1 MPDYTENRLIVRL
14 RGFDAQHY
22 ARTTRYARQVE
33 RLYNTACNEIAA
45 AAGRITIPDG
55 PDAVFSFDDF
65 PAAKKQAQG
74 ILTRLAKKV
83 EAVIKTGTRAEWQ
96 AACDKSDTFLS
107 SILRTSR
114 LTPEEA
120 KQYQARNLEALQAF
134 QQRKTNG
141 LGLSQRV
148 WKYTEEFKTALELGI
163 DVAVGEGRSA
173 QQLSRDLR
181 SYLQAPDKLFRRV
194 RDKGGNLRLSKA
206 ASMYH
211 PGQGVYRSSA
221 KNAER
226 LARTEVNMAYREAEY
241 LRWQQ
246 LDFVVGFRVMLSNN
260 HTTTDSKGKKIPLTD
275 ICDELVGDYPKTFKF
290 LGWHPQ
296 CRCVVVPIMSD
307 YDEYNKD
314 RANRLKAIV
323 RGTTYKSLPS
333 RRTVRDVPAAF
344 RSHIEAIADRSKGW
358 KSMPYYI
365 RDNFKKGVISGG
377 LLPTIPQKTQMPG
390 TTAKPL
396 EPCTE
401 FDSEIANYKAW
412 AYTFGLDVSAL
423 DRLRTAGD
431 RAGLQAELSRLQ
443 TLRFDRQAE
452 WIAART
458 KINDFAINHAVGF
471 HDIVKEIEAALN
483 ANEIKTTNYYGDC
496 ISRLKAFFASLPGKL
511 SAAKAKAAASGDKPH
526 PALIKSYTTEAEV
539 DATFTKINKGVKGY
553 KWFANGDLKLGL
565 ETKAGNNG
573 STWMDGRTYLT
584 ASRLKGVKAALGK
597 IATGNSADITDAEA
611 DAMATFW
618 HEITHNR
625 NKKGN
630 VTLTTTQ
637 RRYMELANEFVARKT
652 LPEFYGELGC
662 AKTPQPQFINNRAS
676 TGYNRMVNA
685 YDGVIT
691 ACGLDAAKVL
701 EAVRT
706 HLFNETYTDQVTG
719 LKKGLAAGG
728 LKHLDGKTAKAS
740 ELTRIVSMCKASA
753 SSTTIENYLR
763 SEGFIK

>member
-33 RLYNTACNEIAA
+33 RLYNTACSEIAA
-45 AAGRITIPDG
+45 AAGRIEIPEDG
-55 PDAVFSFDDF
+55 VFSFDDF
-65 PAAKKQAQG
+65 PATRRQAQG
-74 ILTRLAKKV
+74 ILNRLAKRV
-83 EAVIKTGTRAEWQ
+83 EAVIETGTRTEWQ

-114 LTPEEA
+114 LSPEEA
-120 KQYQARNLEALQAF
+120 AQYQARNLEALQAF
-134 QQRKTNG
+134 QQRKAGG

-173 QQLSRDLR
+173 GQLSRDLR
-181 SYLQAPDKLFRRV
+181 QYLQNPDKLFRRV

-260 HTTTDSKGKKIPLTD
+260 HTTTDSKGKKVPLTD
-275 ICDELVGDYPKTFKF
+275 ICDELAGDYPKTFKF

-307 YDEYNKD
+307 YDEYNDD

-323 RGTTYKSLPS
+323 RGKTYKSLPS

-344 RSHIEAIADRSKGW
+344 RSHIDAIAERAKGW

-377 LLPTIPQKTQMPG
+377 LLPTIPQKAQMPG
-390 TTAKPL
+390 TTAKPP

-401 FDSEIANYKAW
+401 FDSEIANFKKW
-412 AYTFGLDVSAL
+412 AYSFGLDVSRL
-423 DRLRTAGD
+423 DPLRTAGD
-431 RAGLQAELSRLQ
+431 RAGLNAEVKRLQ
-443 TLRFDRQAE
+443 EERLNRMSE
-452 WIAART
+452 WLAARSEVD
-458 KINDFAINHAVGF
+458 DFADKAVGF
-471 HDIVKEIEAALN
+471 PDIVKEIKDALT
-483 ANEIKTTNYYGDC
+483 ANEIRTTNYYGDC

-511 SAAKAKAAASGDKPH
+511 SAAKAKKGSYSANMPTELQKGGKWLRGDDYEYSGEFFDLIDPKKPIPLTIH
-526 PALIKSYTTEAEV
+526 KKNGNDSYHSALKGVVLDMGGTRSSQSPYYRRALIYHEFGHGIDYQRGLRHSKEVKDLRDKQIARLREKVETTVTKRKWDPDKKEFVTETKKTKLMKAKVLSERLDRLYRKIYSMD
-539 DATFTKINKGVKGY
+539 DATFTKRGITKHDVIEQIAAVQDTLKSLIISVGWGHSTSYFKGAGKSEAEYLAHCFENAFIGNRVFQKY
-553 KWFANGDLKLGL
+553 LPTEYAEMIAFIRSLK
-565 ETKAGNNG
+565 
-573 STWMDGRTYLT
+573 
-584 ASRLKGVKAALGK
+584 
-597 IATGNSADITDAEA
+597 
-611 DAMATFW
+611 
-618 HEITHNR
+618 
-625 NKKGN
+625 
-630 VTLTTTQ
+630 
-637 RRYMELANEFVARKT
+637 
-652 LPEFYGELGC
+652 
-662 AKTPQPQFINNRAS
+662 
-676 TGYNRMVNA
+676 
-685 YDGVIT
+685 
-691 ACGLDAAKVL
+691 
-701 EAVRT
+701 
-706 HLFNETYTDQVTG
+706 
-719 LKKGLAAGG
+719 
-728 LKHLDGKTAKAS
+728 
-740 ELTRIVSMCKASA
+740 
-753 SSTTIENYLR
+753 
-763 SEGFIK
+763 

>member
-1 MPDYTENRLIVRL
+1 MPDYNENRLIIRL

-45 AAGRITIPDG
+45 AAGRITIPEDG
-55 PDAVFSFDDF
+55 VFSFDDF
-65 PAAKKQAQG
+65 PATKKQAQG
-74 ILTRLAKKV
+74 ILTRLAKRV
-83 EAVIKTGTRAEWQ
+83 EAVINTGTRQEWE
-96 AACDKSDTFLS
+96 AACEKSDTFLN
-107 SILRTSR
+107 SILRTSK
-114 LTPEEA
+114 LTPDEV

-134 QQRKTNG
+134 QQRKAGG
-141 LGLSQRV
+141 LGLSERV
-148 WKYTEEFKTALELGI
+148 WKYTEEFKTAIELGI

-173 QQLSRDLR
+173 GQLSRDLR
-181 SYLQAPDKLFRRV
+181 QYLQAPDKLFRRV

-206 ASMYH
+206 AKMYH

-260 HTTTDSKGKKIPLTD
+260 HTTTDSKGKKVPLTD
-275 ICDELVGDYPKTFKF
+275 ICDELAGDYPKTFKF

-307 YDEYNKD
+307 YDEYNND

-323 RGTTYKSLPS
+323 RGQTYKSLPS

-344 RSHIEAIADRSKGW
+344 RSHIEAIADRAKGW

-377 LLPTIPQKTQMPG
+377 LLPSIPQRAQMPG
-390 TTAKPL
+390 TTAKPP
-396 EPCTE
+396 EPCTAY
-401 FDSEIANYKAW
+401 DSEIANCKAW
-412 AYTFGLDVSAL
+412 AYAYGLNVSAL
-423 DRLRTAGD
+423 DVLRTAGD
-431 RAGLQAELSRLQ
+431 KEGLRAELKRLQ
-443 TLRFDRQAE
+443 TERFNRQAE
-452 WIAART
+452 WIQAR
-458 KINDFAINHAVGF
+458 NAVEGFGDDNAVGF
-471 HDIVKEIEAALN
+471 PDILKEIEAALN
-483 ANEIKTTNYYGDC
+483 ATEIKTTNYYGDC
-496 ISRLKAFFASLPGKL
+496 ISRLKSFLASLPGKL
-511 SAAKAKAAASGDKPH
+511 AAAKAKGASSGDKPH
-526 PALIKSYTTEAEV
+526 PALIRTYTTEAEI
-539 DATFTKINKGVKGY
+539 DKTFTAINKGLKGG
-553 KWFANGDLKLGL
+553 KWFENGDLKLGL

-584 ASRLKGVKAALGK
+584 ASRLKLVKSALGK
-597 IATGNSADITDAEA
+597 IGAAASDTITDTEA

-625 NKKGN
+625 NKHGN
-630 VTLTTTQ
+630 MHLTATQ

-662 AKTPQPQFINNRAS
+662 AKTPQPQYIDNRTS
-676 TGYNRMVNA
+676 TGYNGMVKA
-685 YDGVIT
+685 YDSVIKK
-691 ACGLDAAKVL
+691 CSLDTDKVL
-701 EAVRT
+701 DGVRK
-706 HLFNETYTDQVTG
+706 HLYNEKYTDQVTG
-719 LKKGLAAGG
+719 LKNGLIAGG
-728 LKHLDGKTAKAS
+728 LKHLDGTKAKAS
-740 ELTRIVSMCKASA
+740 EITRILNLCRAA
-753 SSTTIENYLR
+753 DITGLDNYLR
-763 SEGFIK
+763 TQGFIK

>member
-33 RLYNTACNEIAA
+33 RLYNAACDEIAA
-45 AAGRITIPDG
+45 AAGRITIPED
-55 PDAVFSFDDF
+55 DVFSFDDF
-65 PAAKKQAQG
+65 PATRKQAQG
-74 ILTRLAKKV
+74 ILTRLAQKV
-83 EAVIKTGTRAEWQ
+83 EAVIETGTRTEWQ

-134 QQRKTNG
+134 QQRKAGG

-181 SYLQAPDKLFRRV
+181 QYLQAPDKLFRRV

-211 PGQGVYRSSA
+211 PGRGVYRSSA

-260 HTTTDSKGKKIPLTD
+260 HTTTDSKGKKVPLTD
-275 ICDELVGDYPKTFKF
+275 ICDELAGDYPKTFKF

-323 RGTTYKSLPS
+323 RGQTYKSLPS

-344 RSHIEAIADRSKGW
+344 RSHIEAIADRAKGW

-377 LLPTIPQKTQMPG
+377 LLPTIPQRTQMPG
-390 TTAKPL
+390 TTAKPT

-401 FDSEIANYKAW
+401 FDSEIANFKKW
-412 AYTFGLDVSAL
+412 AYSFGLDVSTL
-423 DRLRTAGD
+423 DPLRTAGD
-431 RAGLQAELSRLQ
+431 RAGLNAELKRLQAERLN
-443 TLRFDRQAE
+443 RMSE
-452 WIAART
+452 WLAARSDVD
-458 KINDFAINHAVGF
+458 DFADKVVGF
-471 HDIVKEIEAALN
+471 PDIVKEIKDVLT
-483 ANEIKTTNYYGDC
+483 ANEVRTTNYYGDC

-511 SAAKAKAAASGDKPH
+511 SAAKAKKGTYSKNMPTELEKGGSWLRGDDYEYSREFFDLIDPKKPIPLTIH
-526 PALIKSYTTEAEV
+526 KKNGNDSYHSALKGVVLDMGGTRSLQSPYYRRALIYHEFGHGIDYQRGLRHSKEVKDLRDKQIARLREKVETTVTKRKWDPDKKEFVTETKKTKLMKAKVLSERLDRLYRKIYSMD
-539 DATFTKINKGVKGY
+539 DATFTKRGITKHDVIEQIAAVQDTLKSLIVSVGWGHSTSYFKG
-553 KWFANGDLKLGL
+553 
-565 ETKAGNNG
+565 
-573 STWMDGRTYLT
+573 
-584 ASRLKGVKAALGK
+584 LGK
-597 IATGNSADITDAEA
+597 SEAEYLAHAFENAFIGNRVFQKYLPTEYAEMIALIRS
-611 DAMATFW
+611 
-618 HEITHNR
+618 
-625 NKKGN
+625 
-630 VTLTTTQ
+630 
-637 RRYMELANEFVARKT
+637 
-652 LPEFYGELGC
+652 
-662 AKTPQPQFINNRAS
+662 
-676 TGYNRMVNA
+676 
-685 YDGVIT
+685 
-691 ACGLDAAKVL
+691 
-701 EAVRT
+701 
-706 HLFNETYTDQVTG
+706 
-719 LKKGLAAGG
+719 LK
-728 LKHLDGKTAKAS
+728 
-740 ELTRIVSMCKASA
+740 
-753 SSTTIENYLR
+753 
-763 SEGFIK
+763 

>member
-1 MPDYTENRLIVRL
+1 MPDYSENRLIVRL

-45 AAGRITIPDG
+45 AAGRITIPDD

-83 EAVIKTGTRAEWQ
+83 EAVIETGTRSEWQ

-114 LTPEEA
+114 LTPDEA

-148 WKYTEEFKTALELGI
+148 WKYTEEFKAALELGI

-221 KNAER
+221 KNAQR

-260 HTTTDSKGKKIPLTD
+260 HTTTDSKGKKVPLTD
-275 ICDELVGDYPKTFKF
+275 ICDELAGDYPKTFKF
-290 LGWHPQ
+290 LGWHTQ
-296 CRCVVVPIMSD
+296 CRCVIVPIMAD

-377 LLPTIPQKTQMPG
+377 LLPSIPQRTQMPG
-390 TTAKPL
+390 TTAKPP
-396 EPCTE
+396 EPCTLY
-401 FDSEIANYKAW
+401 DTAIATLKSW
-412 AYTFGLDVSAL
+412 AYSFGLDVSSL
-423 DRLRTAGD
+423 DRLRNAGD
-431 RAGLQAELSRLQ
+431 KDALAKEVNRLNTEKTSRQIEWRNALDDVEGFADNLPIGPEYGDIRSEVLSVWRDNDVTTSNYYKDAISKLKGALVQLKAKLAAVNTAQTHQQAK
-443 TLRFDRQAE
+443 DRQ
-452 WIAART
+452 R
-458 KINDFAINHAVGF
+458 
-471 HDIVKEIEAALN
+471 KEISQA
-483 ANEIKTTNYYGDC
+483 
-496 ISRLKAFFASLPGKL
+496 
-511 SAAKAKAAASGDKPH
+511 
-526 PALIKSYTTEAEV
+526 
-539 DATFTKINKGVKGY
+539 
-553 KWFANGDLKLGL
+553 
-565 ETKAGNNG
+565 
-573 STWMDGRTYLT
+573 
-584 ASRLKGVKAALGK
+584 
-597 IATGNSADITDAEA
+597 
-611 DAMATFW
+611 
-618 HEITHNR
+618 
-625 NKKGN
+625 
-630 VTLTTTQ
+630 
-637 RRYMELANEFVARKT
+637 RR
-652 LPEFYGELGC
+652 C
-662 AKTPQPQFINNRAS
+662 
-676 TGYNRMVNA
+676 
-685 YDGVIT
+685 
-691 ACGLDAAKVL
+691 C
-701 EAVRT
+701 
-706 HLFNETYTDQVTG
+706 
-719 LKKGLAAGG
+719 
-728 LKHLDGKTAKAS
+728 
-740 ELTRIVSMCKASA
+740 
-753 SSTTIENYLR
+753 
-763 SEGFIK
+763 